1 MSKAIRIHQFG
12 GPEQMVWEEVDPGR
26 PGPGQALIRQHAIG
40 VNFVDIYQRKGIYPV
55 KLPAI
60 LGNEGAGLVEAVG
73 KGVTAVK
80 QGDRVAYA
88 MGPGAYAETRLINAD
103 LLVKLPKFIDF
114 NSAAAMMLKGMTAE
128 YLLRRTYA
136 VKPGDHIL
144 IHAAA
149 GGVGLIACQ
158 WAKALG
164 AIVIGT
170 VSTEEKA
177 RLAKKNGCKYPI
189 VTGNEDFVAAV
200 DRITNHQGV
209 AAVYDGIGQDTFL
222 KSLECLG
229 RLGTLALFGQAS
241 GSVAPFDP
249 ALLAKRGAFVTR
261 PGLAI
266 YNNSFEARQ
275 KSAKALFRLVK
286 SGSIKIQINHTY
298 ALKDAAKAHENL
310 AARKTTGSALLV
322 P

>member
-170 VSTEEKA
+170 VST
-177 RLAKKNGCKYPI
+177 
-189 VTGNEDFVAAV
+189 
-200 DRITNHQGV
+200 
-209 AAVYDGIGQDTFL
+209 
-222 KSLECLG
+222 
-229 RLGTLALFGQAS
+229 
-241 GSVAPFDP
+241 
-249 ALLAKRGAFVTR
+249 
-261 PGLAI
+261 
-266 YNNSFEARQ
+266 
-275 KSAKALFRLVK
+275 
-286 SGSIKIQINHTY
+286 
-298 ALKDAAKAHENL
+298 
-310 AARKTTGSALLV
+310 
-322 P
+322 